1 MALMNDLSYRNLI
14 LKATTLFDHALDDPF
29 TTALVSLPVLYIVF
43 TNMSRVI
50 GKAKTKFYHARSTI
64 SLPLRSGGC
73 ISLADLIKPLTP
85 PCWLNPLFFNGDL
98 QTVATLLKSTSI
110 PIHYKRWIF
119 EAEDPAYL
127 GQFAVDFVAAP
138 NKEHDASLPP
148 RTTYFS
154 EEAFATIG
162 SDDDKPMLVILHGLS
177 GGSHELYLRSVLEP
191 LVVSENNP
199 NGGGWEACVVTSRGC
214 SNTSITSTVLYNA
227 RATWDI
233 RQTVK
238 WLRETF
244 PNRPLFGAGFSL
256 GGNIMLNYL
265 GEEGEQCELQA
276 AVVFSAVWNNEV
288 AAKGLQRTWWHREVY
303 NRALGTNMKKLFEKH
318 VDQISKNPRIDIEKV
333 RSAKYLFEFDRH
345 VQGPTWGYPTEG
357 AYYRDASS
365 IDAAM
370 GIRIPLL
377 AIHAEDDPVVC
388 DEVLPIEE
396 VQVSPYIV
404 LCTTSLGGHL
414 GWFETGGGRW
424 FVKPV
429 CSLSTQVKRPL
440 IPRSQPHSSTR
451 WCTRCGPTK
460 YQERSWACSKDTCS
474 EKSANP

>member
-1 MALMNDLSYRNLI
+1 MAFLNSLSYDNL
-14 LKATTLFDHALDDPF
+14 LQKATTLLDQALEQPL
-29 TTALVSLPVLYIVF
+29 TTALVTLPVIYIVF
-43 TNMSRVI
+43 SKMSRVF
-50 GKAKTKFYHARSTI
+50 GKAKTKFYHAKSTI
-64 SLPLRSGGC
+64 ALPLKAGGS

-85 PCWLNPLFFNGDL
+85 PCWLNPLFFNGDI
-98 QTVATLLKSTSI
+98 QTVATLLKATSI
-110 PIHYKRWIF
+110 PIHYKRRIF

-138 NKEHDASLPP
+138 DKEHDSSLPP
-148 RTTYFS
+148 RTTYLS
-154 EEAFATIG
+154 DEDFASIG

-191 LVVSENNP
+191 LVVNENNP
-199 NGGGWEACVVTSRGC
+199 KGGGWEACVVTSRGC
-214 SNTSITSTVLYNA
+214 SNTSITSTILYNA

-238 WLRETF
+238 WLRKTF

-256 GGNIMLNYL
+256 GGNIMINYL
-265 GEEGEQCELQA
+265 GEEGEHCELQA

-288 AAKGLQRTWWHREVY
+288 ASKGLQRTWWHREVY

-318 VDQISKNPRIDIEKV
+318 VDQISKNPRIDLEKV
-333 RSAKYLFEFDRH
+333 RSSRYLFEFDRH

-365 IDAAM
+365 VDAAM

-377 AIHAEDDPVVC
+377 AIHAEDDPVIC
-388 DEVLPIEE
+388 DEALPVEE

-424 FVKPV
+424 MVKPV
-429 CSLSTQVKRPL
+429 SLLISCVTLMLISCSRQ
-440 IPRSQPHSSTR
+440 HS
-451 WCTRCGPTK
+451 
-460 YQERSWACSKDTCS
+460 
-474 EKSANP
+474 